1 MERCLLALHASFDS
15 RMADRWLTSVG
26 LVLRPLY
33 DTIALRS
40 QQVRFLMCERFRYRT
55 IPALILFSALLVAC
69 GEADQSVPE
78 PAKPRW
84 VRTLTLGESNS
95 GAWQEFPGKVEA
107 AKVAVL
113 AFRVSGEL
121 AELSALEGDEVKRDQ
136 LVARLD
142 DKDQKIRLRARKAEY
157 EQAFGDFERGQ
168 SLINSGGISRS
179 DFQRLEATASTAK
192 SSFEAA
198 ERDLDATQLRA
209 PFDGFIAVRHVEN
222 FEEISALEAIYT
234 LQDVSTLSVK
244 VDVPESV
251 MIRARRDQDVEVTA
265 FFDAIPERRFPLELN
280 EVATRAS
287 DGTNTFEVTFE
298 FPNTRD
304 FNILPGMSVT
314 VRVETPTLFAS
325 SGTLFVPAQAVLAD
339 GKGAYAFVAVAQG
352 DGQATVEQRRVIVG
366 QVTGAG
372 LEILSG
378 LMAGDRL
385 ITAGMS
391 KLHDGMSVRLESDV
405 AQ

>member
-1 MERCLLALHASFDS
+1 MPSPLRC
-15 RMADRWLTSVG
+15 R
-26 LVLRPLY
+26 
-33 DTIALRS
+33 TIAA
-40 QQVRFLMCERFRYRT
+40 VIIGT
-55 IPALILFSALLVAC
+55 ALLVAC
-69 GEADQSVPE
+69 GNEDQPAPE
-78 PAKPRW
+78 PAKPRL
-84 VRTLTLGESNS
+84 VRTLTLGGANA

-121 AELSALEGDEVKRDQ
+121 AELSALEGEEVKRDQ
-136 LVARLD
+136 SVALLD
-142 DKDQKIRLRARKAEY
+142 DKDQRIRLRARQAEY

-192 SSFEAA
+192 SSLEGA

-222 FEEISALEAIYT
+222 FEEISALEPIYT

-251 MIRARRDQDVEVTA
+251 MIRARRDEDVKVSA
-265 FFDAIPERRFPLELN
+265 FFDAIPERRFPLALN

-298 FPNTRD
+298 FPNTQD

-314 VRVETPTLFAS
+314 VRLETPRMAS
-325 SGTLFVPAQAVLAD
+325 APGVLMVPPRAVLAD
-339 GKGAYAFVAVAQG
+339 EKGPFAFVAVPEDNGA
-352 DGQATVEQRRVIVG
+352 ATVTQRRVVIG
-366 QVTGAG
+366 RLTGAG
-372 LEILSG
+372 LEVLSG
-378 LMAGDRL
+378 LSVGDRL

-391 KLHDGMSVRLESDV
+391 KLHNGLAVRLEQDMP
-405 AQ
+405 Q

>member
-1 MERCLLALHASFDS
+1 MLNVLPRRL
-15 RMADRWLTSVG
+15 WVVV
-26 LVLRPLY
+26 LVL
-33 DTIALRS
+33 S
-40 QQVRFLMCERFRYRT
+40 G
-55 IPALILFSALLVAC
+55 LVAC
-69 GEADQSVPE
+69 GEADQTIME
-78 PAKPRW
+78 PMQPRL
-84 VRTLTLGESNS
+84 VRTMALGGINS

-107 AKVAVL
+107 AQVAVL

-121 AELSALEGDEVKRDQ
+121 AVLSALEGDEVERDQ
-136 LVARLD
+136 PVAQLD
-142 DKDQKIRLRARKAEY
+142 DKDQLIRLRARKAEY
-157 EQAFGDFERGQ
+157 EQAYGDFQRGQ
-168 SLINSGGISRS
+168 SLIKSGGISRS

-192 SSFEAA
+192 SALEGA

-222 FEEISALEAIYT
+222 FEEISALEPIYT
-234 LQDVSTLSVK
+234 LQDVSRLSVK

-251 MIRARRDQDVEVTA
+251 MIRARRDQDIQVSA

-314 VRVETPTLFAS
+314 VRLETPRLLAA
-325 SGTLFVPAQAVLAD
+325 SGTLFVPPQAVLAD
-339 GKGAYAFVAVAQG
+339 AGGPYAFVAVPDG
-352 DGQATVEQRRVIVG
+352 DGMATVKQRRVTIG
-366 QVTGAG
+366 QLTGAG
-372 LEILSG
+372 LEISAG
-378 LMAGDRL
+378 LAAGDHL

-391 KLHDGMSVRLESDV
+391 KLQDGLVVRLDEE
-405 AQ
+405 QPR